1 MTQRALPPAAR
12 AATAAAAGMLRTR
25 LLGLALA
32 ACVVGPLLADSV
44 SGRQAL
50 ADLRA
55 LAEQGDAQA
64 QYRLAFVYDRGMG
77 TPPRPKQ
84 ALQWYR
90 AAAEQGHARAQY
102 ELGRIYRKGEYAPR
116 DAAQAQ
122 MWFRLAAEQGIAGA
136 QYALAVMLRDGEG
149 APADAVQ
156 AYAWFDVAGALGHPF
171 AWKSRDTLGA
181 RLGPDQLEQ
190 ARGVARRWLEQRGK

>member
-1 MTQRALPPAAR
+1 MTQRALSRPAR
-12 AATAAAAGMLRTR
+12 AATAGAVGMLRTH
-25 LLGLALA
+25 LLGLVLA
-32 ACVVGPLLADSV
+32 VCVAGPLSADTV
-44 SGRQAL
+44 AGRQAL

-64 QYRLAFVYDRGMG
+64 QYRLGFVYDRGMG
-77 TPPRPKQ
+77 TPPHPDQ
-84 ALQWYR
+84 ALKWYR

-116 DAAQAQ
+116 DATEAQR
-122 MWFRLAAEQGIAGA
+122 WFRMAAEQEIAGA
-136 QYALAVMLRDGEG
+136 QYSLAVMLRDGEG
-149 APADAVQ
+149 APADVVQ
-156 AYAWFDVAGALGHPF
+156 AYAWFDVAGAFGHPF
-171 AWKSRDTLGA
+171 AWQSRDALGA